1 MKKSYNDEI
10 EKLAFKLNSIED
22 ENSKLKELLKQSGNE
37 LNNKSVKID
46 IINEEDEDF
55 IKNEKDED

>member
-46 IINEEDEDF
+46 IINEEDEES